1 MSQTSAQ
8 GRESAVQAITRR
20 TMLEER
26 IKRTQRQI
34 AALQGE
40 ARQALED
47 SLLADQAA
55 LAEAI
60 QTVEAV
66 KADMRQEEER
76 RRWKLQ
82 EALCAKGE
90 WRASYLLNHSLGGSS
105 HWGPGQTFALAMILA
120 AMVTMVTVLLL
131 NR

>member
-40 ARQALED
+40 ARQVLEY
-47 SLLADQAA
+47 SLAAEQAA

-82 EALCAKGE
+82 EELHHIAW
-90 WRASYLLNHSLGGSS
+90 WRSSQFPPFPSGSGQ
-105 HWGPGQTFALAMILA
+105 WGPGQTFALAVILA
-120 AMVTMVTVLLL
+120 AMITIVGVLLL

>member
-40 ARQALED
+40 ARQVLEY
-47 SLLADQAA
+47 SLAAEQAA

-82 EALCAKGE
+82 EELHHIAR
-90 WRASYLLNHSLGGSS
+90 WRSSQFPPFPSGSGQ
-105 HWGPGQTFALAMILA
+105 WGPGQTFALAVILA
-120 AMVTMVTVLLL
+120 AMITIVGVLLL